1 MRVITL
7 NKLEFERT
15 CHDLSR
21 HIGESALK
29 FDCIVSIA
37 NGGVYVGNEI
47 NKYLKLPHFTVLL
60 QRSTTRRKSSF
71 KSMLK
76 RLPTWLTDRLRLIE
90 SFISR
95 HCSHSGKDAVP
106 VEIPVELQA
115 FLVDADKD
123 KCVLIVDD
131 AIDSGSTVQS
141 VEETIKKQFPLTEI
155 KIAVINV
162 TQKRSLNIKD
172 FSAYNE
178 CVLIRFPWSLDF
190 KL

>member
-7 NKLEFERT
+7 NQLEFERT

-21 HIGESALK
+21 HIGESAFK

-47 NKYLKLPHFTVLL
+47 NKYLKLPHFTVFL

-71 KSMLK
+71 KSLLK

-90 SFISR
+90 SFILRRS
-95 HCSHSGKDAVP
+95 SHSEKKSVP
-106 VEIPVELQA
+106 VEIPVDLHD
-115 FLVDADKD
+115 FLVDAY

-131 AIDSGSTVQS
+131 AIDSGSTVKA

-178 CVLIRFPWSLDF
+178 CVLIRFPWSFDF
-190 KL
+190 KS